1 MLVGRAR
8 TAAFM
13 EVYHIEPGVNPYE
26 LEMDLI
32 DSLAPGEVPVFAC
45 GNAARVA
52 PWGELLSTAAQLR
65 GAAGAVMDGSVRD
78 IRAIRGMGF
87 PVFHGGIAPLDTK
100 GRARVMAIDV
110 PIDCAGVPVMSGD
123 LLVGDADGIVVV
135 PKAAEDDVLRLAE
148 AKLAG
153 ERDTLAELRQGKS
166 LREVFDRY
174 GIL

>member
-1 MLVGRAR
+1 
-8 TAAFM
+8 
-13 EVYHIEPGVNPYE
+13 
-26 LEMDLI
+26 
-32 DSLAPGEVPVFAC
+32 
-45 GNAARVA
+45 
-52 PWGELLSTAAQLR
+52 
-65 GAAGAVMDGSVRD
+65 MDGSVRD